1 MQKRSLTSSLLDR
14 IVTIF
19 EGGFARLLLVPALAF
34 IGIFVVF
41 PLVWSVILS
50 FTDYSLIG
58 RRAVEWGFI
67 GFTNYIRILS
77 DTVFRDS
84 VINSFLFTI
93 FSALIGQ
100 AFLGLAIALVVRM
113 KLPEGPLGTVLKI
126 LKVIAVTLVFISWV
140 IPEVIAGYAWAAITE
155 KGGLLTKLLGLEERL
170 YLTRPLETIIIS
182 NIWRGTA
189 FSMILFMAALES
201 IPNYIYEAAEIDGA
215 TPWQRFRHIVL
226 PLIAHAIIVDFILIT
241 IWTFGVFTIPFIIL
255 REQPSILWTLY
266 VYTKATSIYEPA
278 RAAAAAN
285 IMFII
290 VLALII
296 VYLKLLGRLRGWS

>member
-1 MQKRSLTSSLLDR
+1 VPRSIGSFVER
-14 IVTIF
+14 IVVLF

-50 FTDYSLIG
+50 FTNYSLIG
-58 RRAVEWGFI
+58 IRAVKYGFV
-67 GFTNYIRILS
+67 GLQNYYRILS
-77 DTVFRDS
+77 DIVFRDS
-84 VINSFLFTI
+84 VISSFTFTV

-100 AFLGLAIALVVRM
+100 AFLGLALAIVARM
-113 KLPEGPLGTVLKI
+113 KPPEGPLGIVVRA
-126 LKVIAVTLVFISWV
+126 LKVIAITLVFIPWV
-140 IPEVIAGYAWAAITE
+140 IPEVVAGYAWAAITD
-155 KGGLLTKLLGLEERL
+155 KGGLLTKLLGVEERL
-170 YLTRPLETIIIS
+170 YLTRPLETIIIA

-201 IPNYIYEAAEIDGA
+201 IPSYIYEAAEIDGT
-215 TPWQRFRHIVL
+215 TPWQRFRHVTL

-241 IWTFGVFTIPFIIL
+241 IWTFGVFTIPFIML
-255 REQPSILWTLY
+255 REQPSALWTLY
-266 VYTKATSIYEPA
+266 VYSKAVSVYEPA

-296 VYLKLLGRLRGWS
+296 SYLKLLGRLRRWE